1 MMLHKQKSLYEIS
14 SKEKTDLADMILV
27 AINEVTKFDPEKADG
42 DRYKEGVDFS
52 NIPPFNPHMISWV
65 LYDLGYEEGELDTNG
80 WELDYWLMFK
90 HPDDKTFPPMQMS
103 GTAWIHKCQLHGDE
117 EDERLYPHLEDNPEY
132 ADRIKHGLELI
143 SKVMDRGE

>member
-14 SKEKTDLADMILV
+14 SKEKADLADMILV

-52 NIPPFNPHMISWV
+52 NIPPFNPHMISWA

-103 GTAWIHKCQLHGDE
+103 GTASVRTIL
-117 EDERLYPHLEDNPEY
+117 LP
-132 ADRIKHGLELI
+132 
-143 SKVMDRGE
+143 